1 MLLRDF
7 CGCYFVIRCFVAFC
21 AARLVKCMRIN
32 IWMLQIQGHS
42 TNLFLQ
48 ISVLGTTSCWLAN
61 YFCVATL
68 LGNNHWRFFP
78 GKIISRWRRPG
89 LKDWSLL
96 RDWDGAVAADRTNC
110 FSRKPFPPKN
120 FGGYGLRSRLRP
132 FTSVYRSVHYGFSQT
147 KGRHDIALL
156 CFIHDQ
162 LFNTC
167 EARWRKVILQLL
179 SCFTHRIMN
188 HGHAAQLPK
197 AEILNTQP
205 ATTNMI
211 RWRFY

>member
-1 MLLRDF
+1 MDQIWNKF
-7 CGCYFVIRCFVAFC
+7 YDSVIAS
-21 AARLVKCMRIN
+21 IN
-32 IWMLQIQGHS
+32 NSSEKYLSIQEAIGQGHS

-96 RDWDGAVAADRTNC
+96 RDWVGAVAADRTNC

-132 FTSVYRSVHYGFSQT
+132 FTSVYRSVHYGFFQT
-147 KGRHDIALL
+147 KGRH
-156 CFIHDQ
+156 
-162 LFNTC
+162 
-167 EARWRKVILQLL
+167 VY
-179 SCFTHRIMN
+179 
-188 HGHAAQLPK
+188 
-197 AEILNTQP
+197 
-205 ATTNMI
+205 
-211 RWRFY
+211 RFAMFYSWSVV

>member
-7 CGCYFVIRCFVAFC
+7 CGRYFVIRCFVAFC

-96 RDWDGAVAADRTNC
+96 RDWVGAVAADRTNC

-120 FGGYGLRSRLRP
+120 FGGYGRRYVRLRR
-132 FTSVYRSVHYGFSQT
+132 FIVRFITDSFKQKVGMY
-147 KGRHDIALL
+147 IALL
-156 CFIHDQ
+156 CFIHDR

-188 HGHAAQLPK
+188 HGHAAQLSK